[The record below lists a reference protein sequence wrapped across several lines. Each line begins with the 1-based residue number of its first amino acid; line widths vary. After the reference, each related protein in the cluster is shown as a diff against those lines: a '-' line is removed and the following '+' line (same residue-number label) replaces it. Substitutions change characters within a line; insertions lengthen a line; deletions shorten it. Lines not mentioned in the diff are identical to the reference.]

1 MADSSPR
8 MFTLEEANALLP
20 RLREVLPALQ
30 ETKASLD
37 TLQASLAALTQAAS
51 GNGHLL
57 LAQMDRKRKEAE
69 ALSERLN
76 ASLRELQDIGC
87 ELKGIDEGLIDF
99 PGERDGRTVYLCWKL
114 GEERIVWWHE
124 LDTGFA
130 GRQPL

>member
-1 MADSSPR
+1 MAR
-8 MFTLEEANALLP
+8 LFTLEEANALLP

-30 ETKASLD
+30 GTKASLD
-37 TLQASLAALTQAAS
+37 RLQVELAALTQAAS

-69 ALSERLN
+69 ALSERVN

-87 ELKGIDEGLIDF
+87 ELKGIDEGLVDF

-114 GEERIVWWHE
+114 GEERIDWWHE